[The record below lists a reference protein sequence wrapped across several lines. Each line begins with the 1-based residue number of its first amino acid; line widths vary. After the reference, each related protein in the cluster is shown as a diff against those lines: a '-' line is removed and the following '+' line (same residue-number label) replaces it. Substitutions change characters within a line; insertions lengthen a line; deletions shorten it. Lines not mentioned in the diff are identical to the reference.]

1 MVHATNGAIRP
12 VSRRSNRLSDPQRP
26 SALLAMWPDTFAT
39 QFDAQRSARIA
50 ALCRLDQP
58 MVTADLDAPDLAD
71 RLAGI
76 EVLVTSWGAPE
87 LTADRLDR
95 MPKLRA
101 VFHGAGTI
109 RSLVTEE
116 FWERGI
122 VITSAAEA
130 NAIPVAEFTYAQIV
144 LAGKRA
150 QYFARVPRMVRNG
163 WRAQL
168 HSDRYTNYG
177 RRIGIVGFSR
187 IGRRVVAH
195 LQQLDNAEV
204 LVYDPYADPDTV
216 DRAGA
221 RLTGL
226 DELLRSVDVLS
237 LHAPAL
243 PETIGMI
250 GARELALL
258 RRGATVVNTARGAL
272 VDTEALTRECAS
284 GRLDAIL
291 DVTEPEP
298 LPEDSPLYELP
309 NVSITPHISGSLGS
323 ETLRLTDV
331 ALDELERWVNGEAL
345 TSQVT
350 VADLEVAA

>member
-1 MVHATNGAIRP
+1 
-12 VSRRSNRLSDPQRP
+12 LSDPQRP
-26 SALLAMWPDTFAT
+26 SALLVMWPDAFAT
-39 QFDAQRSARIA
+39 QFDAQRAERIG

-58 MVTADLDAPDLAD
+58 VVVPDLDDPALAD
-71 RLAGI
+71 RLAGV
-76 EVLVTSWGAPE
+76 EVLVTSWGAPA

-109 RSLVTEE
+109 RGLVTEE

-150 QYFARVPRMVRNG
+150 QYLARDPRRYRAE
-163 WRAQL
+163 WRAL
-168 HSDRYTNYG
+168 LDSDRYTNYG
-177 RRIGIVGFSR
+177 RRIGIVGYSR

-204 LVYDPYADPDTV
+204 LVSDPYADPDAV
-216 DRAGA
+216 ARGGA
-221 RLTGL
+221 RLASL
-226 DELLRSVDVLS
+226 DEVLRAVDVLS
-237 LHAPAL
+237 LHAPLL

-258 RRGATVVNTARGAL
+258 RDGATVVNTARGAL
-272 VDTEALTRECAS
+272 VDTDALTRECAS

-298 LPEDSPLYELP
+298 LPEDSPLYDLP

-323 ETLRLTDV
+323 ETFRLTDA
-331 ALDELERWVNGEAL
+331 ALDELERWLKGEAL
-345 TSQVT
+345 TAEVT
-350 VADLEVAA
+350 MADLGVAA

>member
-1 MVHATNGAIRP
+1 
-12 VSRRSNRLSDPQRP
+12 LSDPQRP
-26 SALLAMWPDTFAT
+26 SALLAMWTDTFAM
-39 QFDAQRSARIA
+39 QFDARRVERIG
-50 ALCRLDQP
+50 ALCRLDLP
-58 MVTADLDAPDLAD
+58 VVTADLDDPALED
-71 RLAGI
+71 RLAGV
-76 EVLVTSWGAPE
+76 EVLVTSWGTPT
-87 LTADRLDR
+87 LTGERLDR

-150 QYFARVPRMVRNG
+150 QYLARVPRQFRDG

-168 HSDRYTNYG
+168 DSDRYTNYG

-187 IGRRVVAH
+187 IGRRVVAQ

-204 LVYDPYADPDTV
+204 LVYDPHADPDIV
-216 DRAGA
+216 ARSGA
-221 RLTGL
+221 RLTSL
-226 DELLRSVDVLS
+226 DEVLGSVDVLS
-237 LHAPAL
+237 LHAPLL
-243 PETIGMI
+243 PETVGMI
-250 GARELALL
+250 GAGELALL
-258 RRGATVVNTARGAL
+258 RDGATVVNTARGAL
-272 VDTEALTRECAS
+272 IDTDALTRECAS

-298 LPEDSPLYELP
+298 LPEDSPLYDLP
-309 NVSITPHISGSLGS
+309 NVSLTPHVSGSLGS
-323 ETLRLTDV
+323 ETLRLTDA
-331 ALDELERWVNGEAL
+331 ALDELERWVKGEAL
-345 TSQVT
+345 TSRVT
-350 VADLEVAA
+350 MADLEVAA

>member
-1 MVHATNGAIRP
+1 M
-12 VSRRSNRLSDPQRP
+12 SDPQRP
-26 SALLAMWPDTFAT
+26 SALLAMWPEMFTT
-39 QFDAQRSARIA
+39 QFDAQRAARIA
-50 ALCRLDQP
+50 ALCHLDQP
-58 MVTADLDAPDLAD
+58 VVTADLDDPALEH
-71 RLAGI
+71 RLAGV
-76 EVLVTSWGAPE
+76 EVLVTSWGAPT

-101 VFHGAGTI
+101 VFHSAGTI
-109 RSLVTEE
+109 RTLVTEE

-150 QYFARVPRMVRNG
+150 QYLARVPREFRNG
-163 WRAQL
+163 WRGQL

-177 RRIGIVGFSR
+177 RRIGIVGYSR

-195 LQQLDNAEV
+195 LRQLDNAEV
-204 LVYDPYADPDTV
+204 LVYDPHTDPDTV
-216 DRAGA
+216 AHAGA
-221 RLTGL
+221 RLTSL

-237 LHAPAL
+237 LHAPLL
-243 PETIGMI
+243 PETTGMI
-250 GARELALL
+250 GTRELALL
-258 RRGATVVNTARGAL
+258 RDGATVVNTARGAL
-272 VDTEALTRECAS
+272 IDTGALIRECAS

-298 LPEDSPLYELP
+298 LPDDSPLYDLP

-323 ETLRLTDV
+323 ETLRLTDA
-331 ALDELERWVNGEAL
+331 ALDELERWVHGEAL

-350 VADLEVAA
+350 MADLGVAA

>member
-1 MVHATNGAIRP
+1 
-12 VSRRSNRLSDPQRP
+12 
-26 SALLAMWPDTFAT
+26 MWADTFAT
-39 QFDAQRSARIA
+39 QFDAQRAERIG
-50 ALCRLDQP
+50 ALCRLDLP
-58 MVTADLDAPDLAD
+58 VVAPDLDDPALAD
-71 RLAGI
+71 RLAGV
-76 EVLVTSWGAPE
+76 EVLVTSWGAPA
-87 LTADRLDR
+87 LTAERLDR

-109 RSLVTEE
+109 RGLVTQD

-130 NAIPVAEFTYAQIV
+130 NAIPVAEFAYAQIV

-150 QYFARVPRMVRNG
+150 QYLARVPRQFRNG
-163 WRAQL
+163 WRGQL

-187 IGRRVVAH
+187 IGRRVVAK
-195 LQQLDNAEV
+195 LQQLDPAEV
-204 LVYDPYADPDTV
+204 LVYDPYADPDAV
-216 DRAGA
+216 ARAGA
-221 RLTGL
+221 RLVGL
-226 DELLRSVDVLS
+226 DDVLRSVDVLS
-237 LHAPAL
+237 LHAPLL

-258 RRGATVVNTARGAL
+258 RDGATVVNTARGAL
-272 VDTEALTRECAS
+272 VDTDALTHECAS

-298 LPEDSPLYELP
+298 LPEDSPLYDLP
-309 NVSITPHISGSLGS
+309 NVSITPHISGSLGT
-323 ETLRLTDV
+323 ETLRLTDA
-331 ALDELERWVNGEAL
+331 ALDELERWLNGDAL

-350 VADLEVAA
+350 MADLGVAA

>member
-1 MVHATNGAIRP
+1 MVHDTNGAIQP
-12 VSRRSNRLSDPQRP
+12 DPTRSHRLSEPQRP
-26 SALLAMWPDTFAT
+26 SALLAMWPDTFAR
-39 QFDAQRSARIA
+39 QFDAQRSARIS
-50 ALCRLDQP
+50 ALCRLEQP
-58 MVTADLDAPDLAD
+58 VVTADLDDPALED
-71 RLAGI
+71 RLAGV
-76 EVLVTSWGAPE
+76 EVLVTSWGAPA
-87 LTADRLDR
+87 LTAERLDR

-101 VFHGAGTI
+101 VFHSAGTI
-109 RSLVTEE
+109 RALVTEL

-150 QYFARVPRMVRNG
+150 QYLARVPRQFRNG

-168 HSDRYTNYG
+168 DSDRYTNYG
-177 RRIGIVGFSR
+177 RCIGIVGYSR
-187 IGRRVVAH
+187 IGRRVVAQ

-204 LVYDPYADPDTV
+204 LVYDPYADPGTV
-216 DRAGA
+216 ARAGA
-221 RLTGL
+221 RLTSL
-226 DELLRSVDVLS
+226 DEVLRRVDVLS
-237 LHAPAL
+237 LHAPLL

-258 RRGATVVNTARGAL
+258 RDGATVINTARGAL
-272 VDTEALTRECAS
+272 IDTDALTRECAS

-298 LPEDSPLYELP
+298 LPEDSPLYDLP

-323 ETLRLTDV
+323 ETLRLTDA
-331 ALDELERWVNGEAL
+331 ALDELERWVKGEAL
-345 TSQVT
+345 TAQVT
-350 VADLEVAA
+350 IADLGVAA

>member
-1 MVHATNGAIRP
+1 
-12 VSRRSNRLSDPQRP
+12 LSDPQRP

-39 QFDAQRSARIA
+39 QFDAPRMARLDE
-50 ALCRLDQP
+50 LCRLDRP
-58 MVTADLDAPDLAD
+58 APVDLDDPSLGD
-71 RLAGI
+71 RLARV
-76 EVLVTSWGAPE
+76 EVLVTSWGAPT
-87 LTADRLDR
+87 LTGDRLDR

-101 VFHGAGTI
+101 VFHGAGTV
-109 RSLVTEE
+109 RPLVTDE

-130 NAIPVAEFTYAQIV
+130 NAIPVAEFAYAQIV

-150 QYFARVPRMVRNG
+150 QYLARVPRQFRNG

-168 HSDRYTNYG
+168 HSGRYTNHG

-195 LQQLDNAEV
+195 LQQLDTAEV
-204 LVYDPYADPDTV
+204 LVHDPYADPDAV
-216 DRAGA
+216 ARAGA
-221 RLTGL
+221 RLTSL
-226 DELLRSVDVLS
+226 DEVLRTVDVLS
-237 LHAPAL
+237 LHAPLL
-243 PETIGMI
+243 PETVGMI

-258 RRGATVVNTARGAL
+258 RDGSTVVNTARGAL
-272 VDTEALTRECAS
+272 VDTDALTRECAS

-298 LPEDSPLYELP
+298 LPDDSPLYDLP

-323 ETLRLTDV
+323 ETLRLTDA
-331 ALDELERWVNGEAL
+331 ALDELERWVKGEEL

-350 VADLEVAA
+350 MADLGVAA